1 MAEQFKN
8 IWKSITEFWGKL
20 SSRTKKL
27 AIGGMAAIVV
37 VAVILTIILNK
48 KEYVALF
55 SGLDEKETAEV
66 MKQLQES
73 DVDYKYESDGT
84 ILIPEEQENAL
95 RMKLAQSGHPRTGTN
110 YDVFTQN
117 IDFMTT
123 DYEKRQYEIFQL
135 QERLQDS
142 IKTIF

>member
-55 SGLDEKETAEV
+55 SGMDEKETAEV
-66 MKQLQES
+66 MKQ
-73 DVDYKYESDGT
+73 
-84 ILIPEEQENAL
+84 
-95 RMKLAQSGHPRTGTN
+95 H
-110 YDVFTQN
+110 
-117 IDFMTT
+117 
-123 DYEKRQYEIFQL
+123 
-135 QERLQDS
+135 
-142 IKTIF
+142 